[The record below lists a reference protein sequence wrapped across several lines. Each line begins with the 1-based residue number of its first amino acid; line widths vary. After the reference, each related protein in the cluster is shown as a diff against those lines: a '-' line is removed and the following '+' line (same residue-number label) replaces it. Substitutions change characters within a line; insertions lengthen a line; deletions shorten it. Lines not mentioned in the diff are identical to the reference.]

1 MHSLKVVL
9 RWTSPTSG
17 KIAPPIA
24 VIRKLASSARAWHSS
39 RSSRNRSGIPARHC
53 PGSVAR
59 QPLTASARS
68 PSRHARLLVI
78 ILLVLLVLV
87 LGRLGAIAARRS
99 PRKILASVMCGPL
112 PAGASG
118 VRRQRHLRARE
129 PRDVGRELVFLRA
142 QLGHFAGQ
150 RRLLGFEQRHVP
162 AGAVGLEARLAHNLR
177 GVGLRAGPPRP
188 PPPLPP

>member
-59 QPLTASARS
+59 QPLTARARS

-87 LGRLGAIAARRS
+87 
-99 PRKILASVMCGPL
+99 
-112 PAGASG
+112 
-118 VRRQRHLRARE
+118 
-129 PRDVGRELVFLRA
+129 VGRPGGPRGA
-142 QLGHFAGQ
+142 P
-150 RRLLGFEQRHVP
+150 LL
-162 AGAVGLEARLAHNLR
+162 
-177 GVGLRAGPPRP
+177 
-188 PPPLPP
+188 PPLRRAA

>member
-87 LGRLGAIAARRS
+87 VGRLGGPRGRASRSAR
-99 PRKILASVMCGPL
+99 A
-112 PAGASG
+112 
-118 VRRQRHLRARE
+118 
-129 PRDVGRELVFLRA
+129 RELVFRRA

-162 AGAVGLEARLAHNLR
+162 AGAVGLEARLARNLR
-177 GVGLRAGPPRP
+177 GVGLGPGPGR
-188 PPPLPP
+188 